1 MRSHVV
7 IVSANAWRM
16 ESSSIKKS
24 VQWMVPNLSSK
35 FLNML
40 HYAVLLTISIKGCI
54 MWVRIKGVLYNL
66 SLVRSIEFNAR
77 THSIQ
82 LFFTGVVP
90 TTNGS
95 YRNDTAWIEFDN
107 NEDALLAY
115 KHIIRTIDIP
125 QLKQGDFHDD

>member
-1 MRSHVV
+1 
-7 IVSANAWRM
+7 
-16 ESSSIKKS
+16 
-24 VQWMVPNLSSK
+24 
-35 FLNML
+35 
-40 HYAVLLTISIKGCI
+40 

-77 THSIQ
+77 THFIQ

-125 QLKQGDFHDD
+125 QLKQEDFHG

>member
-1 MRSHVV
+1 
-7 IVSANAWRM
+7 
-16 ESSSIKKS
+16 
-24 VQWMVPNLSSK
+24 
-35 FLNML
+35 
-40 HYAVLLTISIKGCI
+40 

-66 SLVRSIEFNAR
+66 SLVQSIDFNAKS
-77 THSIQ
+77 HSIQ

-125 QLKQGDFHDD
+125 QLKQVRFHD

>member
-1 MRSHVV
+1 
-7 IVSANAWRM
+7 
-16 ESSSIKKS
+16 
-24 VQWMVPNLSSK
+24 
-35 FLNML
+35 
-40 HYAVLLTISIKGCI
+40 

-125 QLKQGDFHDD
+125 QLKQEDFHG

>member
-1 MRSHVV
+1 MRSHMV
-7 IVSANAWRM
+7 ISCANAWRM
-16 ESSSIKKS
+16 ESSSIEKS
-24 VQWMVPNLSSK
+24 VQWMVLNLSSK

-77 THSIQ
+77 THFIQ

-125 QLKQGDFHDD
+125 QLKQEDFHG

>member
-1 MRSHVV
+1 
-7 IVSANAWRM
+7 
-16 ESSSIKKS
+16 
-24 VQWMVPNLSSK
+24 
-35 FLNML
+35 
-40 HYAVLLTISIKGCI
+40 

-66 SLVRSIEFNAR
+66 SLVQSIDFNAKS
-77 THSIQ
+77 HSIQ

-115 KHIIRTIDIP
+115 KHIIKTIDIP
-125 QLKQGDFHDD
+125 QLKDSGFHNKN